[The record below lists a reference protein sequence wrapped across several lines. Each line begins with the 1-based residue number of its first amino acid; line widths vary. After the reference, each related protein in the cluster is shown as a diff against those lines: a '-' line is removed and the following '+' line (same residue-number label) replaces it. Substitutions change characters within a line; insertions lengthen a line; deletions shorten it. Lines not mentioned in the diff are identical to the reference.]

1 MAGWKLTSRRRISER
16 FPLLGRRLFLAA
28 LAVGVCPRHASG
40 AATDAPPPTLADTG
54 LYADFAAKKI
64 APGVRPYSPQYPL
77 WSDGALKR
85 RWISLPPGAT
95 IDASDP
101 DAWSFPVG
109 TRVWKEFSFSRRIE
123 TRFMEKTA
131 DGEWLFATYRWNEM
145 QTEALLAPER
155 GIRYAAESRPGV
167 PYGIP
172 GVVECRACHMSGT
185 SPVLGFSTLQLSSDR
200 DPGALHAIPPDPG
213 SLDLEQLIRD
223 GLLVGLPA
231 PIAAHP
237 PRVRATNA
245 TERTALGYLHANCSN
260 CHNLRSPIAGL
271 GLSFFVHA
279 DGTSDAL
286 TTAVGR
292 TSHYEP
298 TGTEIH
304 TRIVPGDPS
313 DSLVIARVSSRGTAR
328 QMPPMDTHL
337 VDDEG
342 LALLKRWIAHERAP
356 SKQSG
361 NHESMPSPA
370 PPGGSAQK
378 EEP

>member
-1 MAGWKLTSRRRISER
+1 VRVLVERRRR
-16 FPLLGRRLFLAA
+16 PRGRWLLATLLAFTPA
-28 LAVGVCPRHASG
+28 LSPASLP
-40 AATDAPPPTLADTG
+40 AAAGPPPPSLADTG
-54 LYADFAAKKI
+54 LYSDFAAKVV
-64 APGVRPYSPQYPL
+64 APDVHPYSPQYPL

-85 RWISLPPGAT
+85 RWISLPAGTT

-101 DAWSFPVG
+101 DAWVFPVG
-109 TRVWKEFSFSRRIE
+109 TRVWKEFSFARRIE
-123 TRFMEKTA
+123 TRYMERTA
-131 DGEWLFATYRWNEM
+131 DGGWLFATYRWNEA

-185 SPVLGFSTLQLSSDR
+185 SPVLGFSTLQLSTDR
-200 DPGALHAIPPDPG
+200 DPNALHAIPPDPG
-213 SLDLEQLIRD
+213 SIDLQTLIRD

-237 PRVRATNA
+237 PRVRAANP

-279 DGTSDAL
+279 DGRSDAL

-292 TSHYEP
+292 PSHYEP

-313 DSLVIARVSSRGTAR
+313 DSLVIARVTSRGTAR

-342 LALLKRWIAHERAP
+342 IALLKRWISQDLASSKKAGSRETVP
-356 SKQSG
+356 SSARSG
-361 NHESMPSPA
+361 GHS
-370 PPGGSAQK
+370 QK
-378 EEP
+378 GEP